1 MSNRFV
7 STRTAFVLV
16 AMVTL
21 VLIIGSVVLNRI
33 VFKAAS
39 SSATLYFSQSTIQA
53 KPDTV
58 FSVDVLADLSSAA
71 NINGVQLELN
81 FDPQLLRPTNT
92 QPAALWKQVFSRI
105 DEGKLLLVMVP
116 LESGA
121 QTDKAE
127 VGLRLSRVTF
137 VTLAEGATNLTLTPA
152 NTLLAVSNSPE
163 AKGVENTVES
173 VIDAQVFVT
182 NTAVATPTD
191 SSLKVD
197 GVTTQSQ
204 LVFSSQRIISTSQ
217 ILASNSAI
225 ILVRLEHPGRVSVA
239 FGQTSALGNRA
250 DFSALTDQAA
260 VRLAGLEAGQRYY
273 FQVVAEDN
281 DASNRVLGQVKS
293 FELPALSS
301 TNVVDRAELTVFPT
315 RAATSATAY
324 ATFFDQENKI
334 ISGLAPQLQVDEG
347 GVTATQFSEAAGL
360 YQAALTSRDAGRRTV
375 GYNLLLDSQRYATT
389 TAMFDA
395 NLANTSIDSSQ
406 LLLGLKFDQK
416 TINLIL
422 ALVAGLILLGLG
434 FYKLAR
440 AR

>member
-127 VGLRLSRVTF
+127 FGLRLSRVTF
-137 VTLAEGATNLTLTPA
+137 VTLAEGATHLTLTTA
-152 NTLLAVSNSPE
+152 NC
-163 AKGVENTVES
+163 
-173 VIDAQVFVT
+173 
-182 NTAVATPTD
+182 
-191 SSLKVD
+191 
-197 GVTTQSQ
+197 
-204 LVFSSQRIISTSQ
+204 
-217 ILASNSAI
+217 
-225 ILVRLEHPGRVSVA
+225 
-239 FGQTSALGNRA
+239 
-250 DFSALTDQAA
+250 
-260 VRLAGLEAGQRYY
+260 
-273 FQVVAEDN
+273 
-281 DASNRVLGQVKS
+281 
-293 FELPALSS
+293 
-301 TNVVDRAELTVFPT
+301 
-315 RAATSATAY
+315 
-324 ATFFDQENKI
+324 
-334 ISGLAPQLQVDEG
+334 
-347 GVTATQFSEAAGL
+347 
-360 YQAALTSRDAGRRTV
+360 
-375 GYNLLLDSQRYATT
+375 
-389 TAMFDA
+389 
-395 NLANTSIDSSQ
+395 
-406 LLLGLKFDQK
+406 
-416 TINLIL
+416 
-422 ALVAGLILLGLG
+422 
-434 FYKLAR
+434 
-440 AR
+440 